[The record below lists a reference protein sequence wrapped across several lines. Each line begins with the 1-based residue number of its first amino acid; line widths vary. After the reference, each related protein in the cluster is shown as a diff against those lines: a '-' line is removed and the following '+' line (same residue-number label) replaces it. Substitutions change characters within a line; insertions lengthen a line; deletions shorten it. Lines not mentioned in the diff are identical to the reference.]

1 MKEKNTE
8 KETVFGP
15 AEDPGTLQGHFHD
28 TLTVRG
34 GGLGPILNS
43 AMNSFY
49 VFGPIISFSRISVF
63 L

>member
-49 VFGPIISFSRISVF
+49 VFGPII
-63 L
+63 

>member
-8 KETVFGP
+8 KRTVYGL
-15 AEDPGTLQGHFHD
+15 AEDHWMPQGHSQQEA
-28 TLTVRG
+28 

-43 AMNSFY
+43 AMNTFY
-49 VFGPIISFSRISVF
+49 GFGPIISFSQASVF